1 MPQRGKHYLKWYKL
15 PILFPFFILQS
26 PIFKL
31 KTTRFGTHVTLKL
44 LLSLNPGFYLNCD
57 IFMILF
63 LSFVIYLYFDTV
75 LASIIQ

>member
-15 PILFPFFILQS
+15 PILFPFLS

-31 KTTRFGTHVTLKL
+31 QTTRFCTHVTLNL

-63 LSFVIYLYFDTV
+63 LSFVVYLYFDTV